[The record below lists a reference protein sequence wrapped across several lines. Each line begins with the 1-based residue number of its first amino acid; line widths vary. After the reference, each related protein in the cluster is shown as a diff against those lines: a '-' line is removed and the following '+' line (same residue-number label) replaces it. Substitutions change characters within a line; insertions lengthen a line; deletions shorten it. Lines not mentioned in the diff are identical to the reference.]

1 MKRKIIQLAG
11 KTLVVSLP
19 IKWAR
24 NYGIAKGHEIDIEER
39 GQQIVLSTEQLSS
52 VEKVEIDASKLDA
65 DVVRRWLL
73 AALHKSGYDEIE
85 ITYDSPAM
93 LKVIRE
99 TVDGMLIG
107 FAIVDQSKSKCVI
120 RTVAKGQEKEFDSML
135 RRTFLVTKSLGE
147 SMEEYLERNKLS
159 ELPDLLNLEKT
170 NNQLTNFCER
180 ILNSKGYHDYRKT
193 NFVYVI
199 VWNLEKICDDYKN
212 ICLFLAKPENS
223 KVKIT
228 SIIGLLKKCNKL
240 FDSYYELFYKFDI
253 NKLADLNN
261 DKKIIDDKF
270 FEFLKESNQQE
281 AYVLSLLHQ
290 FSIKV
295 SDLSASYIALNT

>member
-1 MKRKIIQLAG
+1 MKRKVIQLAG

-24 NYGIAKGHEIDIEER
+24 NYGVKKGDEIELEER
-39 GQQIVLSTEQLSS
+39 GQQIVLSTEQQPTF
-52 VEKVEIDASKLDA
+52 EKVEIDASKLDVE
-65 DVVRRWLL
+65 VVKRWLL
-73 AALHKSGYDEIE
+73 AALHKFGYDEIE
-85 ITYDSPAM
+85 IKYDNPAM
-93 LKVIRE
+93 LKAIRE

-107 FAIVDQSKSKCVI
+107 FAIVDQSKTRCVI
-120 RTVAKGQEKEFDSML
+120 RTVAKEQEKEFDTML
-135 RRTFLVTKSLGE
+135 RRAFLVTKSLGE
-147 SMEEYLERNKLS
+147 SMVEYIEEDRFS
-159 ELPDLLNLEKT
+159 DLPDLLNLEKT

-180 ILNSKGYHDYRKT
+180 ILNSRGYHDYRKT
-193 NFVYVI
+193 CFAYVV

-223 KVKIT
+223 KVKIKNA
-228 SIIGLLKKCNKL
+228 IELLKKCNKL
-240 FDSYYELFYKFDI
+240 FSWYYELFYKFDI
-253 NKLADLNN
+253 NKLNDLNN
-261 DKKIIDDKF
+261 YRKKIDDEF
-270 FEFLKESNQQE
+270 FKFLKNSNQQE